1 MIGVG
6 IAFDAFVQRCE
17 ICKVDPVARS
27 EWGCDAERKQ
37 PVSVIR
43 CWWCFGVGCSECN
56 STGKRPIYRCPRA
69 SVSRFAVDALRL
81 LALYEQGAFP
91 AAGGLMDQA
100 AAYVEAMQCLTVEVS
115 RARDEESK
123 RWQTPTRK

>member
-1 MIGVG
+1 VIGVG
-6 IAFDAFVQRCE
+6 LAFDAFVQKCE
-17 ICKVDPVARS
+17 VCRIDATARR
-27 EWGCDAERKQ
+27 EWGCDGDSVR
-37 PVSVIR
+37 PVGLIR
-43 CWWCFGVGCSECN
+43 CWACYGSGCGECDR
-56 STGKRPIYRCPRA
+56 GRRPIYRCPRA

-123 RWQTPTRK
+123 RWQTPTKK